1 MLCKIADLITEVP
14 ETGGLAP
21 RVRDYLWTGDPT
33 VKPDIVIR
41 ESDYRPHMWQ
51 GFPRDLYCY
60 MESGCRFYAN
70 LLCFQGMM
78 LHASAVV
85 YDGRAYLFSGDSG
98 VGKSTHT
105 KLWQTI
111 LGEDRALIINDD
123 KPALRYLDRQW
134 FAYGTPWCG
143 KDGIN
148 LNMRVPLAGICFLEQ
163 GSENRIDLLE
173 PKDAIT
179 HLIPQTM
186 HWFYRP
192 EKVYLMLEHLQKLLD
207 VIPVFHFVNK
217 PEPKAA
223 ELSLEVMTSEA
234 VKRRL

>member
-21 RVRDYLWTGDPT
+21 RLRAYQWTGDQA
-33 VKPDIVIR
+33 VEPDIVIR

-51 GFPRDLYCY
+51 GSSREQFCY
-60 MESGCRFYAN
+60 MESGCRFYAR

-78 LHASAVV
+78 LHASAIV

-105 KLWQTI
+105 RAWQDM
-111 LGEDRALIINDD
+111 LGADRAPIINDD
-123 KPALRYLDRQW
+123 KPALRYLDGKW
-134 FAYGTPWCG
+134 YAYGTPWCG

-148 LNMRVPLAGICFLEQ
+148 LNMQAPLGGICFLEQ
-163 GSENRIDLLE
+163 GSENKISLLD
-173 PKDAIT
+173 PKDAIA

-186 HWFYRP
+186 HWFSRP
-192 EKVYLMLEHLQKLLD
+192 EKVYLMLGHLQTLLN
-207 VIPVFHFVNK
+207 VIPMFHLVNK
-217 PEPKAA
+217 PEPHAA
-223 ELSLEVMTSEA
+223 ELSFETMTSEA
-234 VKRRL
+234 KKRGL